1 MVPKRS
7 FMSEALLR
15 LRALP
20 ILALALATVAL
31 AAPTAVQAEQRDLTF
46 GLQPSYGL
54 TYIDDRNPSGGGG
67 TLHVSYG
74 ITDAV
79 GVQLQGGLTAHPLA
93 ALMDDMNMLPGGL
106 LLTWQASAGI
116 VYALDIVRIVPF
128 FEASLGVLGIW
139 MRTDDK
145 KLQTSVAAG
154 ASLGLG
160 ADYLISRRWA
170 VGVAVRYHAFLT
182 NISQIP
188 IYLTVGPRLTVRF
201 GL

>member
-1 MVPKRS
+1 
-7 FMSEALLR
+7 MSEALLR

-20 ILALALATVAL
+20 IVAVASVVM
-31 AAPTAVQAEQRDLTF
+31 AAPTAVQAEQRDLTV

-54 TYIDDRNPSGGGG
+54 TYIDDRTPSGGGG

-79 GVQLQGGLTAHPLA
+79 GVQLQGGVTAHPLA
-93 ALMDDMNMLPGGL
+93 AVMDDMNMLPGGL

-128 FEASLGVLGIW
+128 FEANIGVLGAWI
-139 MRTDDK
+139 RTDDK
-145 KLQTSVAAG
+145 KLQSSVAAG

>member
-1 MVPKRS
+1 
-7 FMSEALLR
+7 MSEALLR

-20 ILALALATVAL
+20 IVALASVVL
-31 AAPTAVQAEQRDLTF
+31 AAPTAVQAEQRDLTI

-54 TYIDDRNPSGGGG
+54 TYIDDRTPSGGGG

-79 GVQLQGGLTAHPLA
+79 GVQLQGGVTAHPLA
-93 ALMDDMNMLPGGL
+93 AVMDDMNMLPGGL

-128 FEASLGVLGIW
+128 FEANIGVLGAWI
-139 MRTDDK
+139 RTDDK
-145 KLQTSVAAG
+145 KIQSSVAAG

>member
-1 MVPKRS
+1 
-7 FMSEALLR
+7 MSEALLR

-20 ILALALATVAL
+20 IVALASVVM
-31 AAPTAVQAEQRDLTF
+31 AAPTAVQAEQRDLTV

-54 TYIDDRNPSGGGG
+54 TYIDDRTPSGGGG

-79 GVQLQGGLTAHPLA
+79 GVQLQGGVTAHPLA
-93 ALMDDMNMLPGGL
+93 AVMDDMNMLPGGL

-128 FEASLGVLGIW
+128 FEANIGVLGAWI
-139 MRTDDK
+139 RTDDK
-145 KLQTSVAAG
+145 KLQSSVAAG